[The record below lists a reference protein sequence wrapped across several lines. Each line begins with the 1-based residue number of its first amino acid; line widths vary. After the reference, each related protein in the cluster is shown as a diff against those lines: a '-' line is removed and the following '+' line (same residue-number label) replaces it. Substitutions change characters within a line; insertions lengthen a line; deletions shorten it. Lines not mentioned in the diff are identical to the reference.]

1 MSMDKVQKNINDLE
15 RKLGK
20 SNKIVAKGDKIGL
33 KDAIK
38 LGRKSNAMVSSIN
51 KGIKEYDVRATTLK
65 TVLSRTDKRS
75 RAPIQQTQRATK
87 STHKWKRLLV

>member
-20 SNKIVAKGDKIGL
+20 ANKIVAKGEKIGYG
-33 KDAIK
+33 DAIK

-51 KGIKEYDVRATTLK
+51 KGIKEYDVGEDLFGTAHDANK
-65 TVLSRTDKRS
+65 
-75 RAPIQQTQRATK
+75 
-87 STHKWKRLLV
+87 